1 MRGAGRRGDEE
12 ELVQLRGLK
21 ETLGPVEFF
30 LAHDG
35 RGLAEVDPWS
45 DISVQQPV
53 ALEGFAH
60 GDGIVF
66 GVEGA
71 DDAAQ
76 GRER

>member
-12 ELVQLRGLK
+12 ELVQLRGFE

-35 RGLAEVDPWS
+35 CWLAEVDPWS
-45 DISVQQPV
+45 DIPVQQPV
-53 ALEGFAH
+53 ALERFAH

-76 GRER
+76 RWKR

>member
-12 ELVQLRGLK
+12 ELVQLRGFE
-21 ETLGPVEFF
+21 ETLGTVEFF

-35 RGLAEVDPWS
+35 CWLAEVDPRS
-45 DISVQQPV
+45 DVSVQQPV

-60 GDGIVF
+60 GDGIVV